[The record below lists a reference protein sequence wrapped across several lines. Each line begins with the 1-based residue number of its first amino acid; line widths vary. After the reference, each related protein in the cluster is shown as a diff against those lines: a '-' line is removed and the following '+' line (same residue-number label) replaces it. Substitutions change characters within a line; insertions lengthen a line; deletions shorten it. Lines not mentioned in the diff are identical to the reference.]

1 MKYRVPE
8 INRGKFEKAG
18 IPAIAGKLASLIIRQ
33 FLNSYWWRA
42 TAETVVP
49 HQVIRATRTAFP

>member
-18 IPAIAGKLASLIIRQ
+18 IQAIAGKLASLTSRMVVDNVMCNPSIHFPRIYFFQNLR
-33 FLNSYWWRA
+33 NS
-42 TAETVVP
+42 EN
-49 HQVIRATRTAFP
+49 I